1 MHPIKFFS
9 AINFIFRYHA
19 SVLKD
24 KIGDHVGRI
33 HSVTRGMVPP
43 PPIPT
48 TTLCKP
54 IMVDTDLVELDPME
68 QQQEELGPSLS
79 QLQQADTSLVFLC
92 HRGFNHITDKLQSG
106 KLTIP
111 RL

>member
-1 MHPIKFFS
+1 MHLIKFFS
-9 AINFIFRYHA
+9 TINLIFRYHA

-24 KIGDHVGRI
+24 KLGDHVGRI
-33 HSVTRGMVPP
+33 HSRGMVPP
-43 PPIPT
+43 PPIAT
-48 TTLCKP
+48 ATLCKP
-54 IMVDTDLVELDPME
+54 IMVDTDLVELDPMK

-79 QLQQADTSLVFLC
+79 QLQQADSSLVFLC